1 MKTYTKPAIAFQ
13 SLMLATNISS
23 GCIYSATA
31 NPAECPVEIP
41 GQPGLTLFLENSACM
56 MYSPKQTVSSAITY
70 PQQTQTFL
78 NLNFRKPYHLIPT
91 IRLFRTR
98 KKR

>member
-56 MYSPKQTVSSAITY
+56 MYSPEADGLIC
-70 PQQTQTFL
+70 
-78 NLNFRKPYHLIPT
+78 YHVPT
-91 IRLFRTR
+91 ADANVFES
-98 KKR
+98 